1 MKKFYYLFVLG
12 LFFSASAFAQT
23 GTISGTVIDDATGD
37 AFTGVSVVLVELQ
50 KGDPS
55 DIDGNYELTN
65 IPYGTYTLRATFVGY
80 ENFETQVTVNSAS
93 TTVNISLKPTVG
105 AFDEVIVTAFG
116 LSREE
121 KSIGYAVQDVSGDDL
136 TLANESNIVGALAG
150 KVSGVQVIGTSGANI
165 GGSSKIRLRGTN
177 GLSDGQPL
185 FVVDGTPI
193 NNRSFSSS
201 TRGRDFGNLA
211 GDINLDDVESVS
223 VLKGAAAS
231 ALYGNRAS
239 NGVILITTK
248 GGSLGENQPLEVNFK
263 SSTTFDNVY
272 ILPEYQ
278 DEYAGGYTQ
287 NFIPVVDP
295 VDGQTYNTLNYAADE
310 SWGPKMDGTTYRPWY
325 SWYQADVDGDGTSEY
340 GKTIPLRSNP
350 DNVRSFFDTG
360 LSFDNYLSISG
371 GSRNATYRVSID
383 NKQQTGVMP
392 NSELDVTSL
401 GFNGGLRHNDKFISN
416 VRLNY
421 INTKGS
427 GRPPQG
433 YSPTQGNAVQSFNQ
447 WFQRQ
452 LDMDMLRNYRATD
465 GTLTSWNIRSATDTR
480 PLYWDSPFFSIYENV
495 PEDSRDR
502 FYGNYTI
509 GYNILSNLTVEAKVH
524 ADIYDFVVEDRIAT
538 GGLEQDS
545 YSIAK
550 RSNKEINYEI
560 GVNHQ
565 TEFEDFTFNSF
576 AGANLRQERYNS
588 LTSSTVGGL
597 STANYFNISASVDR
611 PNVNSFKSDKDVRS
625 IYGTTTIGWRDIVYA
640 DLSVR
645 NDWSSALPEDENS
658 YLYYG
663 ISGSFVLSELQFM
676 QSQNILSFAK
686 LRASVAQVGDDIGP
700 YQIQQTYGSGGN
712 YGSSPTQFVPNSIN
726 NSNLKAAIS
735 SDYEFGADLRF
746 LDGNVRLDLNYYNS
760 VREDEIISLTVPGS
774 SGYNTA
780 IVNAGEFTTEG
791 FEVQLGATPYSTRD
805 WNVDLTANWATSTST
820 VNKLADGLTSRQLE
834 RAFFGVFL
842 FAREGE
848 EWGAIVAPGF
858 ETDDNGNRI
867 VNPNGAYSIEN
878 NKDLGYLLPD
888 YTGGFRADVSF
899 KNFNLGTFFEF
910 QKGGQF
916 YSITKMFNAYSGL
929 GIGTVGDNTLGNPLR
944 DPVLDSNGTEVTS
957 VALANAASNSGG
969 VLVEGVDSNGNP
981 VAYLTEAQTHYA
993 RMFGVKE
1000 NWLYDA
1006 SYVKL
1011 REVNLNYNLPQDLL
1025 SKVSIK
1031 RASVGVSVY
1040 NALLIY
1046 SSVDGVDP
1054 SAIQN
1059 GTTGFSF
1066 WEGGGLPGTRS
1077 VSFNLNLSF

>member
-12 LFFSASAFAQT
+12 LFFSVSAFAQT

-55 DIDGNYELTN
+55 DLDGNYELTN

-93 TTVNISLKPTVG
+93 KTVNISLKPTVG

-193 NNRSFSSS
+193 NNRSFSGSAV
-201 TRGRDFGNLA
+201 GRDYGNLA

-263 SSTTFDNVY
+263 SSTTFDNIY

-340 GKTIPLRSNP
+340 GKTIPLQSNP
-350 DNVRSFFDTG
+350 DNVRNFFDTG

-524 ADIYDFVVEDRIAT
+524 ADIYDFVIEDRIAT

-576 AGANLRQERYNS
+576 AGANLR
-588 LTSSTVGGL
+588 
-597 STANYFNISASVDR
+597 
-611 PNVNSFKSDKDVRS
+611 
-625 IYGTTTIGWRDIVYA
+625 
-640 DLSVR
+640 
-645 NDWSSALPEDENS
+645 
-658 YLYYG
+658 
-663 ISGSFVLSELQFM
+663 
-676 QSQNILSFAK
+676 
-686 LRASVAQVGDDIGP
+686 
-700 YQIQQTYGSGGN
+700 
-712 YGSSPTQFVPNSIN
+712 
-726 NSNLKAAIS
+726 
-735 SDYEFGADLRF
+735 
-746 LDGNVRLDLNYYNS
+746 
-760 VREDEIISLTVPGS
+760 
-774 SGYNTA
+774 
-780 IVNAGEFTTEG
+780 
-791 FEVQLGATPYSTRD
+791 
-805 WNVDLTANWATSTST
+805 
-820 VNKLADGLTSRQLE
+820 
-834 RAFFGVFL
+834 
-842 FAREGE
+842 
-848 EWGAIVAPGF
+848 
-858 ETDDNGNRI
+858 
-867 VNPNGAYSIEN
+867 
-878 NKDLGYLLPD
+878 
-888 YTGGFRADVSF
+888 
-899 KNFNLGTFFEF
+899 
-910 QKGGQF
+910 
-916 YSITKMFNAYSGL
+916 
-929 GIGTVGDNTLGNPLR
+929 
-944 DPVLDSNGTEVTS
+944 
-957 VALANAASNSGG
+957 
-969 VLVEGVDSNGNP
+969 
-981 VAYLTEAQTHYA
+981 
-993 RMFGVKE
+993 
-1000 NWLYDA
+1000 
-1006 SYVKL
+1006 
-1011 REVNLNYNLPQDLL
+1011 
-1025 SKVSIK
+1025 
-1031 RASVGVSVY
+1031 
-1040 NALLIY
+1040 
-1046 SSVDGVDP
+1046 
-1054 SAIQN
+1054 
-1059 GTTGFSF
+1059 
-1066 WEGGGLPGTRS
+1066 
-1077 VSFNLNLSF
+1077 